1 MAHRFEVKSPLRNR
15 KKEEYPVSPF
25 LVIKIGHADIDV
37 DGDTVLT
44 AHLMTETEI
53 DHAIDRLR
61 EDLEVVRKAAKK
73 ELKSLHQKQGA

>member
-1 MAHRFEVKSPLRNR
+1 MAHCFEVKSHLRNR
-15 KKEEYPVSPF
+15 EKEEYPVSPF
-25 LVIKIGHADIDV
+25 LVIKISQADIDA

-73 ELKSLHQKQGA
+73 ELKSLHQK